1 MSTQGQRRALLLG
14 ATGLVGSKLL
24 TQLIQHEDYRA
35 IATLGRRAPDLAHNK
50 VSHHIDDFSA
60 GALHAAVPDADVL
73 FCCLGTTIRQA
84 GSQLAFRAIDYDL
97 VVNIARQAR
106 KNGTESFIVVS
117 SVGVN
122 ADIGNFYLRTK
133 GEMEQAVAQLG
144 YACCGIVRPSLLL
157 GARHELRPA
166 EQIGQYA
173 ARLVNPLLPRR
184 LAKYRAVDDR
194 TVAAAMIGLDQADC
208 TGTRIIEGDEITNF
222 AGDSACR

>member
-35 IATLGRRAPDLAHNK
+35 IATLGRRAPALTHEK
-50 VSHHIDDFSA
+50 VSHFIDDFS
-60 GALHAAVPDADVL
+60 GDSLHGPVPDADVL

-84 GSQLAFRAIDYDL
+84 GSQRAFRAIDHDL

-106 KNGTESFIVVS
+106 ENRIQSFIVVS
-117 SVGVN
+117 SVGAN
-122 ADIGNFYLRTK
+122 ADTGNFYLRTK
-133 GEMEQAVAQLG
+133 GDMEQAVARMG

-157 GARHELRPA
+157 GARHDLRPA

-173 ARLVNPLLPRR
+173 ARLFNPLLPRS
-184 LAKYRAVDDR
+184 LAKYRAIDDA

-222 AGDSACR
+222 AGS